1 MGTRVK
7 KLAVS
12 VVSLTTIVSGIT
24 LIGIQGSGAGTVNRS
39 VPRTGTLEGGAAGA
53 AFAMTNRSQGNRIIT
68 YSRAADGTLTRV
80 DSVATRGTGIGTDLD
95 TQDGLL
101 LSSDHRFLYAVNAG
115 SDNITVFSVAGTELT
130 FLQKVYAGDVPNSL
144 TIHGNLLYVLDGSVA
159 GNGIR
164 GFTVADNGTLTRL
177 PHSFRLLSSPI
188 AVPGEVQF
196 SPDGRFLLVTHK
208 TTNVLLPPK
217 NAIDVFR
224 VGDNGLASA
233 LPKREPSHGLRPFS
247 LAFREDGKLLVVES
261 FNAADNRSAV
271 TSYDMTSGG
280 ALDVITGSIRN
291 GQTDSCWIVITDD
304 GRHAFVANF
313 GSGTISSYRVGSAGQ
328 IRLIEGRAAFLGAD
342 SQPVDLA
349 LSADNRY
356 LYLLLRGTG
365 GVASFE
371 IESGGELDPMGIVTG
386 GLPVADGA
394 SGLAVY

>member
-1 MGTRVK
+1 MGTRVR

>member
-1 MGTRVK
+1 MGTRVR

-144 TIHGNLLYVLDGSVA
+144 TINGDLLYVLDGSVA

-349 LSADNRY
+349 LSANNRY